1 MRLTL
6 YGHGYCHLCHEM
18 LDALAPLQRQYRI
31 EVAWVDIEGCVELE
45 ARFGERV
52 PVLTA
57 GDEEICHHRL
67 DAGAVLR
74 RFNLSGKAL

>member
-6 YGHGYCHLCHEM
+6 YGHEYCHLCHEM
-18 LDALAPLQRQYRI
+18 LEALAPMQRRYRF
-31 EVAWVDIEGCVELE
+31 EVKWIDIEGCEELE

-52 PVLTA
+52 PVLMA
-57 GDEEICHHRL
+57 GDEEICHHVL
-67 DAGAVLR
+67 DPAAVLQ